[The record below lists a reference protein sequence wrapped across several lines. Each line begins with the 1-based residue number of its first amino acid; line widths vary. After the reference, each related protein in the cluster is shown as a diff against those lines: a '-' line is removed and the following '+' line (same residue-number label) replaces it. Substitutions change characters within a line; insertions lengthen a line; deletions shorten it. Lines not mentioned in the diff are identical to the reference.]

1 MRSARFSSAVFALV
15 LSSGVQ
21 AAGHEALG
29 LPDSAVVEQVLSAS
43 PRVKAA
49 VAQMRAESARSDALA
64 SGSYEWNAN
73 LSAQRRRADAA
84 NGGTDRF
91 TEWSAGVERT
101 VRLPGKAAMDRALGE
116 GGVEMATIA
125 REDAFHEASR
135 DLLAAWFE
143 WLRGVALAEQWQSQV
158 ASLETQARAVARR
171 NELGDAS
178 KLDVVQADAALAQAR
193 AELATA
199 LALRDAA
206 AESLSRRYPD
216 LPLNAPA
223 ELIAPGEVAG
233 QESAW
238 LDALM
243 AHSHGLRLAQS
254 RSRLAGMHA
263 RRVSRERT
271 PDPTFGVFFSRERG
285 GEEQVIGAQVSIPI
299 AGGARRA
306 SASAAVAEADAV
318 AQMEADALREATAE
332 ASTEVLRAK
341 ASRAAWVASRDASEQ
356 MGAAARMTE
365 RAYRLGE
372 GSFDELLL
380 AQRRANEAALNAR
393 QRHLDALESYYRLSL
408 DAGRLWGGADMPAHP
423 EMKGAHS

>member
-1 MRSARFSSAVFALV
+1 MNSARFSWVVFALIV
-15 LSSGVQ
+15 STGAQ

-29 LPDSAVVEQVLSAS
+29 LPDSAVVEQVLNAA

-49 VAQMRAESARSDALA
+49 DARLRVESARSDGLA
-64 SGSYEWNAN
+64 SGPYEWNAN
-73 LSAQRRRADAA
+73 LSAQRRRADAT

-91 TEWSAGVERT
+91 NEWSAGVERT
-101 VRLPGKAAMDRALGE
+101 VRLPGKAAMDRALGQ
-116 GGVEMATIA
+116 GGVDMATIA

-135 DLLAAWFE
+135 DLLTAWFA
-143 WLRGVALAEQWQSQV
+143 WLRGVAVAEQWQSQV
-158 ASLETQARAVARR
+158 DSLNTQARAVARR

-178 KLDVVQADAALAQAR
+178 SLDAVQANAALAQAR

-199 LALRDAA
+199 LAMRDAA

-216 LPLNAPA
+216 LPLTAPTHLA
-223 ELIAPGEVAG
+223 EPGVVAG
-233 QESAW
+233 QESEW
-238 LDALM
+238 MDALM
-243 AHSHGLRLAQS
+243 GHSHGLRLAQS
-254 RSRLAGMHA
+254 RSHLAGLNA
-263 RRVSRERT
+263 RRVGRDRV

-299 AGGARRA
+299 VGGARRA

-332 ASTEVLRAK
+332 AATSLLKAK
-341 ASRAAWVASRDASEQ
+341 ASRTAWEASRTAGEQ
-356 MGAAARMTE
+356 MMAAAQMTE

-380 AQRRANEAALNAR
+380 AQRRANEAALSAR

-408 DAGRLWGGADMPAHP
+408 DAGRLWGDADMPAHP
-423 EMKGAHS
+423 DMKGDHS

>member
-1 MRSARFSSAVFALV
+1 MRSARFSWALFALV
-15 LSSGVQ
+15 LSAGAQ
-21 AAGHEALG
+21 GAGHEVLG
-29 LPDSAVVEQVLSAS
+29 LPDSVVVEQVLNGS

-49 VAQMRAESARSDALA
+49 EAQIRAESARSDVL
-64 SGSYEWNAN
+64 SGGPYEWNAN

-101 VRLPGKAAMDRALGE
+101 VRLPGKAAMDRALGQ
-116 GGVEMATIA
+116 GGVDMATIA

-143 WLRGVALAEQWQSQV
+143 WLRGVAMVEQWESQL
-158 ASLETQARAVARR
+158 ASLETQARSVVRR

-178 KLDVVQADAALAQAR
+178 RLDAVQADAALAQAHAER
-193 AELATA
+193 AVARA
-199 LALRDAA
+199 MRDAA
-206 AESLSRRYPD
+206 AESLRRRYPE
-216 LPLNAPA
+216 LPLTVPA
-223 ELIAPGEVAG
+223 GLADPGQVAG
-233 QESAW
+233 HEDEW
-238 LDALM
+238 MNALM

-254 RSRLAGMHA
+254 RSRLAGMNA
-263 RRVSRERT
+263 RRISRERM

-299 AGGARRA
+299 AGSARRA
-306 SASAAVAEADAV
+306 SASAAIADADAV

-332 ASTEVLRAK
+332 AATTLLKAR
-341 ASRAAWVASRDASEQ
+341 ASRLAWAASRDALARMS
-356 MGAAARMTE
+356 AAATMTE

-380 AQRRANEAALNAR
+380 AQRRANEATLSAR
-393 QRHLDALESYYRLSL
+393 QRHLDALESYYRLVL
-408 DAGRLWGGADMPAHP
+408 DAGRLWGDADMPAHP
-423 EMKGAHS
+423 EIQGDKS